1 MNIQEMMKQAQM
13 MQKRMQDMQEKLG
26 GMEVEGQSG
35 GGMVQVVMTCKGEMR
50 SIRIVPDLIVPEDK
64 DTLEDLIV
72 AAVNAARQR
81 ADETMASETQRMM
94 REFGLPPDFKLP
106 EF

>member
-1 MNIQEMMKQAQM
+1 
-13 MQKRMQDMQEKLG
+13 
-26 GMEVEGQSG
+26 
-35 GGMVQVVMTCKGEMR
+35 MR
-50 SIRIVPDLIVPEDK
+50 FIHVP
-64 DTLEDLIV
+64 DLIV

-81 ADETMASETQRMM
+81 ADETLASETQRMM